1 MATTY
6 TYPFT
11 SDAYRPEAFSLR
23 VEDFVQVSTPAMGGP
38 IRTYEVPGSRLVA
51 SMTYGVQTL
60 AERREIAGF
69 WAKGGQRRN
78 RVLLYHPAI
87 VAPAGTM
94 RGSPQI
100 NAAAS
105 AGAESVSIKSMT
117 GTLLRGDPIGIG
129 GYLYLVTDDA
139 TPAGGVATVN
149 IAPQLRVS
157 AAINDAVVWDRPT
170 GSFMVLS
177 APDVPFIGSRDG
189 HPRFTVQLME
199 A

>member
-1 MATTY
+1 MASIY
-6 TYPFT
+6 TYPFS
-11 SDAYRPEAFSLR
+11 SDAYRVESFSLR

-60 AERREIAGF
+60 AERRELGGW
-69 WAKGGQRRN
+69 WAKAGQRRN
-78 RVLLYHPAI
+78 RILLYHPAI

-94 RGSPQI
+94 RGSPLI
-100 NAAAS
+100 NATAS

-139 TPAGGVATVN
+139 TPSGGVATVN
-149 IAPQLRVS
+149 IAPQLRVG
-157 AAINDAVVWDRPT
+157 AAVNDPVVWDRPT
-170 GSFMVLS
+170 GSFMAIS
-177 APDVPFIGSRDG
+177 APDVPFFGARDG